1 MSLQNYRFPLSDYSN
16 SRMNKLEMIG
26 SNFLATANNT
36 TTTAATATKSM
47 TTLPSIQSLIN
58 RTNTIDEHPY
68 RQRTVINNTN
78 RHSHLPLL
86 GAEPLLIRSQSL
98 PIHPIKNYSDIS
110 KRLKVRLQFAYYK
123 YKTQQSDIK
132 FADLK
137 RQYNTPIE
145 RKQKNKNRKSSKR
158 RKLVVSQGNYRTP
171 SKKEVSLK
179 KQMLQQNDETFSKSY
194 NTCVDSSIPTT
205 INNQRVHNDTTI
217 VNMMTTPIR
226 DQEKINLLTKQQQT
240 PLSVK
245 AAKSLMHLFT
255 SSNQF

>member
-26 SNFLATANNT
+26 SNFLANANNT
-36 TTTAATATKSM
+36 TTTKSM
-47 TTLPSIQSLIN
+47 TTLPSIHSLIN

-68 RQRTVINNTN
+68 RQRTIINNTN

-86 GAEPLLIRSQSL
+86 GAEPLLVRSQSL
-98 PIHPIKNYSDIS
+98 PIHPIRNYSDIS

-137 RQYNTPIE
+137 RQYNYPIE
-145 RKQKNKNRKSSKR
+145 RKQKIKNRKSSKR

-171 SKKEVSLK
+171 SKKEVPLK
-179 KQMLQQNDETFSKSY
+179 KQLSQQQNDETFSKSY
-194 NTCVDSSIPTT
+194 NTCVDSSISTT
-205 INNQRVHNDTTI
+205 INNNQRVHNDTTI
-217 VNMMTTPIR
+217 VSMMTTPIR

>member
-16 SRMNKLEMIG
+16 SRMNKLETLG
-26 SNFLATANNT
+26 SNFLSNANNT
-36 TTTAATATKSM
+36 ATTATKSM

-58 RTNTIDEHPY
+58 RTNTIDEYPH
-68 RQRTVINNTN
+68 RQRTIINHSN

-98 PIHPIKNYSDIS
+98 PIHPIRNYSDIS
-110 KRLKVRLQFAYYK
+110 QRLKIRLQFAYYK

-137 RQYNTPIE
+137 NKYKKNDKKTKINT
-145 RKQKNKNRKSSKR
+145 KSKISKR

-171 SKKEVSLK
+171 SKKEIPLQ
-179 KQMLQQNDETFSKSY
+179 KQILQQNDETFSKSY
-194 NTCVDSSIPTT
+194 NTCVDSSISTTT
-205 INNQRVHNDTTI
+205 INNQKIHNDTTI
-217 VNMMTTPIR
+217 VNTMTTPIR

>member
-16 SRMNKLEMIG
+16 SRMNKLEAIG
-26 SNFLATANNT
+26 ANFLSSANNT
-36 TTTAATATKSM
+36 STTKSM

-58 RTNTIDEHPY
+58 RTNTIDEYPH
-68 RQRTVINNTN
+68 RQRTIINHTN

-86 GAEPLLIRSQSL
+86 GAEPLLLRSQSL
-98 PIHPIKNYSDIS
+98 PIHPIRNYSDIS
-110 KRLKVRLQFAYYK
+110 QRLKIRLQFAYYK

-137 RQYNTPIE
+137 IQHKINDKKST
-145 RKQKNKNRKSSKR
+145 NKNSKKISKR

-171 SKKEVSLK
+171 SKKEIPLQ
-179 KQMLQQNDETFSKSY
+179 KQILQQNDETFSKSY
-194 NTCVDSSIPTT
+194 NTCVDSSISTTT
-205 INNQRVHNDTTI
+205 INNHKIHNDTTI

-226 DQEKINLLTKQQQT
+226 DQEKINLLTKQQQQT